1 MLYVDASAIVKLHV
15 DEPESRAARSLLA
28 DDWVSAGHTVV
39 EVRRALWRTLAGRAH
54 EAARAT
60 FADQWADTQVVHLDG
75 PTCARAA
82 ELAEATGARTLDALH
97 LAAADRIGHE
107 LPFVT
112 FDVRLAAA
120 ARSLGW
126 HVLGG

>member
-15 DEPESRAARSLLA
+15 DEPESRTARSLLA
-28 DDWVSAGHTVV
+28 NDWVSAGHTLV
-39 EVRRALWRTLAGRAH
+39 EVRRALWRTLPGRAY

-60 FADQWADTQVVHLDG
+60 FAEQWTETQVVHLDA
-75 PTCARAA
+75 PTCTRAA
-82 ELAEATGARTLDALH
+82 ELAEATGTRTLDALH
-97 LAAADRIGHE
+97 LAAADRVGDE

-126 HVLGG
+126 RVLGV